1 MRISDWSSDVC
12 SSDLHRFAAV
22 PLPVPGR
29 NLMSAICRD
38 ATFLGANPFAH
49 YIRPMT
55 NFRLHQPGI
64 VGAGRVAQALAL
76 ALRPHAIAPPM
87 LWGRSPE
94 KARSAAA
101 GVGAVMEP
109 DLDRLIAR
117 CDLIIIA
124 VADDA
129 LADVVSRMAV
139 TLQIGRAH

>member
-1 MRISDWSSDVC
+1 
-12 SSDLHRFAAV
+12 
-22 PLPVPGR
+22 
-29 NLMSAICRD
+29 
-38 ATFLGANPFAH
+38 
-49 YIRPMT
+49 
-55 NFRLHQPGI
+55 
-64 VGAGRVAQALAL
+64 
-76 ALRPHAIAPPM
+76 M

-139 TLQIGRAH
+139 TLPASRSPFVFHVSGRSGAAVLQPLHEAGAMTRSEERRVGKEGVSTCRSRVSPYH